1 MNIKPYQS
9 QYHTAVIELWQTCGL
24 VKPWNDP
31 SKDIERKVAHSPE
44 LFLVGLVDG
53 KVVGTVMGGYDGHRG
68 WINYLAVDP
77 DAQKTG
83 LGRALMQAVETL
95 LLAQGCP
102 KINLQV
108 RTTNEKVIA
117 FYDKLGYSDD
127 QVLGLGKRLINDDE
141 KDCWQ

>member
-1 MNIKPYQS
+1 MIITPYQS
-9 QYHTAVIELWQTCGL
+9 EYQVAVIELWNACGL

-31 SKDIERKVAHSPE
+31 SKDIERKAEHSPE

-68 WINYLAVDP
+68 WINYLAVNP
-77 DAQKTG
+77 DAQQTG
-83 LGRALMQAVETL
+83 LGRALMQAVERL

-108 RTTNEKVIA
+108 RSTNTQVIT
-117 FYDKLGYSDD
+117 FYEKLGYQDD
-127 QVLGLGKRLINDDE
+127 QVLGLGKRLIDDE
-141 KDCWQ
+141 

>member
-1 MNIKPYQS
+1 MIITPYQS
-9 QYHTAVIELWQTCGL
+9 EYQVAVIELWNACGL

-31 SKDIERKVAHSPE
+31 SKDIERKAAHSPE

-68 WINYLAVDP
+68 WINYLAVNP
-77 DAQKTG
+77 DAQQTG
-83 LGRALMQAVETL
+83 LGRALMQAVERL

-108 RTTNEKVIA
+108 RSTNTQVIT
-117 FYDKLGYSDD
+117 FYEKLGYQDD
-127 QVLGLGKRLINDDE
+127 QVLGLGKRLIDDE
-141 KDCWQ
+141 

>member
-1 MNIKPYQS
+1 MIITPYQS
-9 QYHTAVIELWQTCGL
+9 EHQAAVIELWNACGL

-68 WINYLAVDP
+68 WINYLAVNP
-77 DAQKTG
+77 DAQQTG
-83 LGRALMQAVETL
+83 LGRALMQAVERL

-108 RTTNEKVIA
+108 RSTNTQVIT
-117 FYDKLGYSDD
+117 FYEKLGYQDD
-127 QVLGLGKRLINDDE
+127 QVLGLGKRLIDDE
-141 KDCWQ
+141 